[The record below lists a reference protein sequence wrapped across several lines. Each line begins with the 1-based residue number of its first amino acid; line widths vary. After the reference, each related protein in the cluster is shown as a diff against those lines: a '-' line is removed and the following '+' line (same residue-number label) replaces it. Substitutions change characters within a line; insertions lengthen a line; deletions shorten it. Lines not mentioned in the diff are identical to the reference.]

1 MTSRLFCASAAAA
14 LAGSAVASV
23 TVTNNQSLWDWQVT
37 SGGQVVATE
46 TFADFDGFYPTG
58 ASGSVAGVSWTASAS
73 GGVYA
78 DTGLM
83 TSNFGSTALVFN
95 FAPGL
100 QGVAGNFFGTDFDF
114 NFVNSV
120 VQVTLSDGTSYLGF
134 SNSPTDFIGFYSAT
148 ASISSLSISATGVGS
163 GDVFATADNLY
174 FAVPAPGA
182 IALLGVAGLV
192 SRRRR

>member
-1 MTSRLFCASAAAA
+1 MTTRILSATAAAA
-14 LAGSAVASV
+14 LAGSALASV
-23 TVTNNQSLWDWQVT
+23 TVTTNQSLWNWQVT
-37 SGGQVVATE
+37 NGGQTVATE
-46 TFADFDGFYPTG
+46 TFSGFDGFYPTG

-83 TSNFGSTALVFN
+83 ATNFGSTALVFT

-100 QGVAGNFFGTDFDF
+100 QGVAGNFFGTDINF

-148 ASISSLSISATGVGS
+148 ASITSLSIAAAGVGS

-182 IALLGVAGLV
+182 IALLGVASLV
-192 SRRRR
+192 GRRRR